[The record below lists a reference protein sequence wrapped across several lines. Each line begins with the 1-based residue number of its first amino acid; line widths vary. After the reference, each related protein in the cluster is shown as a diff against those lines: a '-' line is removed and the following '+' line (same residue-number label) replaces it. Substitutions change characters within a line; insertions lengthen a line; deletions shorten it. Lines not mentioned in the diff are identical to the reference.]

1 MTRDVAETLREHG
14 VQPSAQRVAVGEYVL
29 NTDEHPSA
37 DQVWDRVRTRFP
49 MVSRATIYNTLHLFV
64 EKGLL
69 RQLHLAEGKVVFD
82 PKIEAHHHFIDEN
95 TGVIYDI
102 PWESLEVARVEGLE
116 GFRVREYQV
125 VLRGTRA
132 GAVRGPDHPE

>member
-37 DQVWDRVRTRFP
+37 DQVWARVRTMFP

-132 GAVRGPDHPE
+132 VAARGPGHPE

>member
-1 MTRDVAETLREHG
+1 MRADVAEILRAHG

-29 NTDEHPSA
+29 STDEHPSA
-37 DQVWDRVRTRFP
+37 DEVWARVRTSFP
-49 MVSRATIYNTLHLFV
+49 MVSRATVYNTLNLFV
-64 EKGLL
+64 SKGLL

-82 PKIEAHHHFIDEN
+82 PKVEAHHHFIDET
-95 TGVIYDI
+95 TGAIYDI
-102 PWESLEVARVEGLE
+102 PWDSLAVANVEGLE

-132 GAVRGPDHPE
+132 GTPGDPERP